1 MSFYDDWEKAI
12 KTNDTAEDYVIR
24 YLDFC
29 PESVSVFEEGEK
41 ADVLTAIKLLLSIPI
56 SSFID
61 GITHPYEFSTK
72 EVFQYSKL
80 DDATDTLCNILEY
93 EEFSLSY
100 EEAGQRLVHAPNQ
113 YANIKYGE
121 NHSKTAALLSLVV
134 IRQTSE
140 RKCKM
145 VRISSLG
152 SVMTL
157 LSKDEKEE
165 VLRRLAIRNPFMKT
179 LIYQAKC
186 GEASYV
192 EEVSKVISGQTIVR
206 RKHNNEI
213 VLNMILKDNPLK
225 DRIRWQ

>member
-12 KTNDTAEDYVIR
+12 ETNDTAEDYIIR
-24 YLDFC
+24 FLDFS
-29 PESVSVFEEGEK
+29 PDSVSVFEDGEK

-61 GITHPYEFSTK
+61 GITHPYDFTTK

-80 DDATDTLCNILEY
+80 EDATDTLCNILEY
-93 EEFSLSY
+93 EEFTLSY

-134 IRQTSE
+134 IRPIPE
-140 RKCKM
+140 RRCNM

-192 EEVSKVISGQTIVR
+192 KEVSKVLSGQTIVR

-213 VLNMILKDNPLK
+213 VMNMILKDDPLK